1 MKKIIFIIILVL
13 YLLISIV
20 FHPVIPCVFHEVTGL
35 YCPGCGISRMLI
47 SILKFDFY
55 QAFRYNPLLF
65 IMLPFALALIVDH
78 IYSTINKKQSLYKKI
93 NNKVWIILCV
103 VLIIYGIV
111 RNIYV
116 PLSPTIINT

>member
-20 FHPVIPCVFHEVTGL
+20 FHPVIPCIFHEVTGF

-65 IMLPFALALIVDH
+65 IMLPFAFLLIINH

>member
-65 IMLPFALALIVDH
+65 IMLPFAFLLIINH
-78 IYSTINKKQSLYKKI
+78 IYSMINKKQSLYKKI